1 MFWPGTLVGVIAG
14 WALASIPGAML
25 GALLGQVLDRRLKKR
40 TWRGLFEQLR
50 GGPQISDQ
58 ELLFLLL
65 GRLAKSRGRV
75 VDAHIQQARAE
86 MQRLQLDDRSRRQ
99 AIDAFGRGKLGGELL
114 DVGLRQ
120 RHGRQA
126 TAEGLIQAC
135 WRMAWAGGTPNAA
148 QKNLLLQ
155 WGESLRLS
163 RTRVLA
169 LSAGAEPP
177 RPPSTPRESYTGALR
192 LLGVTPE
199 SEPEE
204 IKRAYR
210 KLISRNHPD
219 KLEGLGASAERIA
232 AATQKTREIQAAYL
246 LVRQRRGF
254 R

>member
-1 MFWPGTLVGVIAG
+1 MFWPGTLVGVVAG

-40 TWRGLFEQLR
+40 TWRGLLEQLR
-50 GGPQISDQ
+50 GGPQVSDQ

-75 VDAHIQQARAE
+75 LDAHIQQARAE
-86 MQRLQLDDRSRRQ
+86 MQRLQLDDKARRQ
-99 AIDAFGRGKLGGELL
+99 AIDAFGRGKSGGEWL
-114 DVGLRQ
+114 DNGLRQ
-120 RHGRQA
+120 RHGREA

-135 WRMAWAGGTPNAA
+135 WRMAWAVGAPSSA
-148 QKNLLLQ
+148 QKSLLLL
-155 WGESLRLS
+155 WGDSLGLS
-163 RTRVLA
+163 RSRVLA

-177 RPPSTPRESYTGALR
+177 RPPATPRESYSGALR
-192 LLGVTPE
+192 LLGVTTE
-199 SEPEE
+199 SAPEE

-210 KLISRNHPD
+210 KLISQNHPD
-219 KLEGLGASAERIA
+219 KLEGMGASAERIA
-232 AATQKTREIQAAYL
+232 VATRKTREIQAAYL